1 MFTERLIVTNSSR
14 TRAPTRQIIM
24 TQYFLLYGRR
34 IIVINSQSQVCG
46 LVTSQKR
53 VDILFDTLMVVASG
67 ARPTQ
72 PRAFHSHSTTST
84 RYRPP
89 RRFLPSVIFRV
100 NGVSGKVFFS
110 LSRSLLSYP
119 HQEPHIS
126 MSMHITKI
134 YSFILD
140 LEVSLFQ
147 RLQV

>member
-1 MFTERLIVTNSSR
+1 
-14 TRAPTRQIIM
+14 M
-24 TQYFLLYGRR
+24 TQCFLLYGRR
-34 IIVINSQSQVCG
+34 IIVLNSQSQVCG

-67 ARPTQ
+67 ARST
-72 PRAFHSHSTTST
+72 RAFHFQSTTST

-89 RRFLPSVIFRV
+89 RRFLPSVLFRV

-110 LSRSLLSYP
+110 LSRGLLSYS
-119 HQEPHIS
+119 HQEPRIFI
-126 MSMHITKI
+126 SMHITKI
-134 YSFILD
+134 SSFILD